1 MKNERLV
8 KVEAVTDQASNCHVL
23 TFYFEPDGALIGL
36 LSRGKRIQVKMG
48 LKYRA
53 ADLAITLV
61 KTVEEIYAEL
71 KKG

>member
-8 KVEAVTDQASNCHVL
+8 KVEGLTDKASNCHVL
-23 TFYFEPDGALIGL
+23 TFYFEPDGGLIG
-36 LSRGKRIQVKMG
+36 LSRGKRIQVKLG

-53 ADLAITLV
+53 SDLAMALV
-61 KTVEEIYAEL
+61 KTVENIYDEL